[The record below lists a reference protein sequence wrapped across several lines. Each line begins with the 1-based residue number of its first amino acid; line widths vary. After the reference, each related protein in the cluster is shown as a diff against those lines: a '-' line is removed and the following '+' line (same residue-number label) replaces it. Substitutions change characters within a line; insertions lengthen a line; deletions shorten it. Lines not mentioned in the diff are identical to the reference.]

1 MNGFDYLRKASTMLS
16 PRTPA
21 AAYMAVEA
29 GLLPD
34 AAFVYKACAVR
45 SLLEKPYNIDELER
59 ILAMK
64 NMEYGTIL
72 LLMRILTE
80 LLDHPDSDT
89 SLFAAEGINT
99 IEGRYN
105 EEVELLR
112 ALISIDPDPEYL
124 RRLARQYWEI
134 AGINDSK
141 PSIRNFYLRESFSQ
155 LRRIAGGRP
164 ELREDG
170 ILMVRILLLLDLYG
184 QARETLKYMNP
195 DRSDSDLLFLEA
207 EVEFKERNTLRVA
220 EILMEIKNGEGD
232 VSQDLYAAIRFWLST
247 GPGEEVSAD
256 AGLHSS

>member
-1 MNGFDYLRKASTMLS
+1 MTGFDYLRKAAGLLS

-29 GLLPD
+29 GLLPE
-34 AAFVYKACAVR
+34 AAFIYKACSVR

-64 NMEYGTIL
+64 KMEYGTIL

-89 SLFAAEGINT
+89 ALFAAEGINT

-112 ALISIDPDPEYL
+112 ALISIDPDAEYR

-155 LRRIAGGRP
+155 LRHTAGGRP
-164 ELREDG
+164 ESREDG
-170 ILMVRILLLLDLYG
+170 ILMVRILLLLDLHG
-184 QARETLKYMNP
+184 QAKEILKYMNP
-195 DRSDSDLLFLEA
+195 DRSDADLLFLEA
-207 EVEFKERNTLRVA
+207 EAEYKVRNTLRVA
-220 EILMEIKNGEGD
+220 EILTEIKDAGGT
-232 VSQDLYAAIRFWLST
+232 VSQELYAGIRFWLSS
-247 GPGEEVSAD
+247 GPGEEVDAD
-256 AGLHSS
+256 AGLHGS